1 MAEVKGKVFFQTQ
14 ANRRAEEKVKTVA
27 QKLAEINT
35 KVLFKTLA
43 KMVAVVK
50 VETRAD
56 KLAIALTGKV
66 AVVTFET
73 LEDHLDNAKKR
84 C

>member
-1 MAEVKGKVFFQTQ
+1 M
-14 ANRRAEEKVKTVA
+14 
-27 QKLAEINT
+27 
-35 KVLFKTLA
+35 LFKTLA

-66 AVVTFET
+66 AEVTFET